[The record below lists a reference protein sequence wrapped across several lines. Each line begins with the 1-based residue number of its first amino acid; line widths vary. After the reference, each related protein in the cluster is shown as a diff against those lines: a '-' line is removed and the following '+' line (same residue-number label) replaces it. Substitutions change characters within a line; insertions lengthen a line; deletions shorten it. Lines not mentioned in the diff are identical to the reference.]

1 MGESGDRENSQAAAL
16 VDELVAQG
24 RVLAKAQARH
34 AALMLEFSDIRRRC
48 DHRVIA
54 DREAAGCD
62 PRYRP
67 AEFAAMEIG
76 LAVRASKH
84 SVQQMM
90 SMTRRL
96 QAETPDAW
104 DAWRAGDINHAK
116 AIRINRAVRRLVRDE
131 TKRMLN
137 MTVVDVAVCKTAE
150 LLGRWLNQ
158 FIARVEPEQTD
169 ERLRRRYRIGTCR
182 CAPTSTASAS

>member
-1 MGESGDRENSQAAAL
+1 VTRGIAL
-16 VDELVAQG
+16 
-24 RVLAKAQARH
+24 
-34 AALMLEFSDIRRRC
+34 
-48 DHRVIA
+48 
-54 DREAAGCD
+54 
-62 PRYRP
+62 

-104 DAWRAGDINHAK
+104 DAWQAGDINHAK

-131 TKRMLN
+131 SKRMLKHDGRRRGG
-137 MTVVDVAVCKTAE
+137 VQTAE

>member
-1 MGESGDRENSQAAAL
+1 MGESGDRENSEAAAL

-76 LAVRASKH
+76 RVRLCCSDYAAARG
-84 SVQQMM
+84 
-90 SMTRRL
+90 MTL
-96 QAETPDAW
+96 
-104 DAWRAGDINHAK
+104 
-116 AIRINRAVRRLVRDE
+116 LV
-131 TKRMLN
+131 
-137 MTVVDVAVCKTAE
+137 
-150 LLGRWLNQ
+150 
-158 FIARVEPEQTD
+158 
-169 ERLRRRYRIGTCR
+169 
-182 CAPTSTASAS
+182 